1 MSILLLE
8 IEASVMK
15 ASGNKESVIE
25 KCGLTKGTSG
35 LKKLEVLEEIV

>member
-25 KCGLTKGTSG
+25 NVGLLTEQVDLKSWKC
-35 LKKLEVLEEIV
+35 